1 MINLQTIQTAHTA
14 QCQKKKKEKK
24 KTLNQKVGRRPKQ
37 KSLQRRHTDGK
48 EAHKK
53 MPNITNYHRSVNQ
66 NYNGVSSHIGHNGHH
81 QWPSSKKLQL
91 INAKGGVEKREPSYT
106 VGGNIN

>member
-1 MINLQTIQTAHTA
+1 ML
-14 QCQKKKKEKK
+14 
-24 KTLNQKVGRRPKQ
+24 
-37 KSLQRRHTDGK
+37 
-48 EAHKK
+48 
-53 MPNITNYHRSVNQ
+53 NITNYHRSVNQ

-106 VGGNIN
+106 VGGNINWYSYVENNMEVLKTRGSLKN